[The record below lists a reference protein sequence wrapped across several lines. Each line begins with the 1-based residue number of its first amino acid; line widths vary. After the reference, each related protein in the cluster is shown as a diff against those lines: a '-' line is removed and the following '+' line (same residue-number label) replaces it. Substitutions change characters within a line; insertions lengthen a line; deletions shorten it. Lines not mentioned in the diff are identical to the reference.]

1 MSISIKIICYKY
13 KTLSNGENPLMVQI
27 IKDRR
32 RSMKS
37 LGISIH
43 PSNWDFDKHQPK
55 SHCPNK
61 EEIIQLILKTKIE
74 YQKKLLDKT
83 NNDEVFTSASLI
95 QETTK
100 KLKTQSVEEFY
111 EFIISDL
118 RKSGNIGN
126 SYVYINSLN
135 SIKKFNGGKT
145 ISFTFSKIDLAYL
158 VKYEAWLRAIGN
170 KETTISFLFR
180 TLRAAYN
187 RAIQAK
193 IIGKDNNPFAD
204 FKVSKFNVKTTKRAL
219 SKEDMM
225 KILHLDTLEF
235 GYGKKLAHHIFVFS
249 YLCGGMSFVDL
260 ASLKSENIVNGRL
273 LYNRQKTD
281 GAINLVLSEKAIE
294 IIDYYSYGS
303 EQSGYL
309 FPILNKNIHLT
320 KIQQRTRVNKVCY
333 NVNKNLKLIA
343 VELGLNVN
351 LTTYVARHSFATV
364 LKKSGVDIGLISE
377 ALGHTDMNTTKIYLD
392 SFDNSQVDEAMKF
405 LV

>member
-1 MSISIKIICYKY
+1 
-13 KTLSNGENPLMVQI
+13 
-27 IKDRR
+27 
-32 RSMKS
+32 
-37 LGISIH
+37 
-43 PSNWDFDKHQPK
+43 
-55 SHCPNK
+55 
-61 EEIIQLILKTKIE
+61 
-74 YQKKLLDKT
+74 
-83 NNDEVFTSASLI
+83 
-95 QETTK
+95 
-100 KLKTQSVEEFY
+100 
-111 EFIISDL
+111 
-118 RKSGNIGN
+118 
-126 SYVYINSLN
+126 
-135 SIKKFNGGKT
+135 
-145 ISFTFSKIDLAYL
+145 
-158 VKYEAWLRAIGN
+158 
-170 KETTISFLFR
+170 
-180 TLRAAYN
+180 
-187 RAIQAK
+187 
-193 IIGKDNNPFAD
+193 
-204 FKVSKFNVKTTKRAL
+204 
-219 SKEDMM
+219 
-225 KILHLDTLEF
+225 
-235 GYGKKLAHHIFVFS
+235 
-249 YLCGGMSFVDL
+249 MSFVDL

>member
-13 KTLSNGENPLMVQI
+13 KILSNGESPLMIQI
-27 IKDRR
+27 IKDRK

-43 PSNWDFDKHQPK
+43 PSNWDFDKHLPK
-55 SHCPNK
+55 PSCPNK

-83 NNDEVFTSASLI
+83 NNDEAFTSASLI
-95 QETTK
+95 QENSK
-100 KLKTQSVEEFY
+100 KLSTQTVEEFY
-111 EFIISDL
+111 QFIISDL

-135 SIKKFNGGKT
+135 SIKKFNDGKT
-145 ISFTFSKIDLAYL
+145 ISFTFSKIDVAYL
-158 VKYEAWLRAIGN
+158 VKYEAWLRGIGN

-187 RAIQAK
+187 RAILSK
-193 IIGKDNNPFAD
+193 LIGKDNNPFGE

-219 SKEDMM
+219 SKQDMM
-225 KILHLDTLEF
+225 RIIHLDTSSY

-260 ASLKSENIVNGRL
+260 ASLKSDNIIDGRL

-281 GAINLVLSEKAIE
+281 GAINLVLSDRAME
-294 IIDYYSYGS
+294 IIDYYSNGS

-309 FPILNKNIHLT
+309 FPILDKNIHLT

-343 VELGLNVN
+343 MELGLNVN

-377 ALGHTDMNTTKIYLD
+377 ALGHMDMNTTRIYLD